1 MKKWKKKKGIR
12 EAQPKKAWKIVLI
25 VFCVLLILALLAVGA
40 FFFLQ
45 AQGKKKLSAAKK
57 EAAILAPEEA
67 ESEEDGKSIIYK
79 GEKYCYNEHVISIL
93 CMGIDTSLSQTG
105 EDNIGENGQADTL
118 VLAVLD
124 SGTGKLSLINI
135 SRDAMVDVNK
145 YNVEGQFLGTEKM
158 QICLAYAYG
167 DGKETSCKNT
177 VEAVSRLMYGM
188 PIDAYA
194 AIDYNGI
201 GVLNDAVGG
210 VTVEVLE
217 DLTLVDPQLKAGEMV
232 TLKGEQAHSYVRS
245 RNTELLESN
254 NLRMARQ
261 KQYMLAFLKKAI
273 QTVKSDPGA
282 VLSLYRV
289 ADDFM
294 VTDIGSAEAA
304 YLASLFLDTGVSED
318 ALCSVPGEV
327 IQGEVYAEFV
337 PDDEALYELI
347 LNVFYEKEDK

>member
-1 MKKWKKKKGIR
+1 MKKWKKKKRIR
-12 EAQPKKAWKIVLI
+12 EKQPKKAWKIVLI
-25 VFCVLLILALLAVGA
+25 VFCVLLVLAILAVGV

-45 AQGKKKLSAAKK
+45 AQGKKKLSAAKQ
-57 EAAILAPEEA
+57 EAAIQALEEA

-79 GEKYCYNEHVISIL
+79 GEKYCYNENNISIL

-124 SGTGKLSLINI
+124 SETGKLTLINI
-135 SRDAMVDVNK
+135 SREAMVDVNK

-167 DGKETSCKNT
+167 DGKETSCENT

-217 DLTLVDPQLKAGEMV
+217 DLTYKDPQLKLGSTV
-232 TLKGEQAHSYVRS
+232 TLKGKQAQRYVRS
-245 RNTELLESN
+245 RDTELLESN

-273 QTVKSDPGA
+273 ETVKSNPGA
-282 VLSLYRV
+282 VLSLYR
-289 ADDFM
+289 AAGDYM

-304 YLASLFLDTGVSED
+304 YLASLVLNTRISED

-327 IQGEVYAEFV
+327 ILGEVYAEFI